1 MGRNRVYSTPAE
13 RQRAYRQRAIPS
25 VGIAPPAVIPKKS
38 RPLSRPKR
46 LAEVEKQVRLLIE
59 EYEAWLDSMPD
70 SLRDSQPAELLAE
83 AIEQLTTAADII
95 AETTLPL
102 GFGRD

>member
-1 MGRNRVYSTPAE
+1 MGRNRIYSTSAE
-13 RQRAYRQRAIPS
+13 RQRAYRQRAVPS
-25 VGIAPPAVIPKKS
+25 VGIAPPVIAKKS

-70 SLRDSQPAELLAE
+70 SLRDSQSAELLTE